1 MLVHAVTMSPKCHK
15 FNVSA
20 LSLTLSLTLACMM
33 HDFLPGADTD
43 IIMPTT
49 AYNLSAGKIVLKVWV
64 ELPWDQFSA
73 YNSKVA

>member
-1 MLVHAVTMSPKCHK
+1 
-15 FNVSA
+15 
-20 LSLTLSLTLACMM
+20 MM